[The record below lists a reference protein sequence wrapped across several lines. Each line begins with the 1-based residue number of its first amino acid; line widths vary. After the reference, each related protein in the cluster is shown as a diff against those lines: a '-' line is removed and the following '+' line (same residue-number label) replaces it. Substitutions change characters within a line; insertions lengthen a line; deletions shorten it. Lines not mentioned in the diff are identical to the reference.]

1 MKKTI
6 KILCVLSFLCAV
18 VGCTIEPP
26 EQMVFGV
33 PQSQWNQL
41 TPAQQQSVID
51 GYNQR
56 QRIQAENAPLES
68 AIGAAQQVIDQGKHH
83 RRPDSHPHWDQSPL
97 PFTPPPM

>member
-1 MKKTI
+1 MKNLT

-18 VGCTIEPP
+18 TGCTIEPP

-41 TPAQQQSVID
+41 TPEQKQSVID

-68 AIGAAQQVIDQGKHH
+68 AIGAAQQVLKKDKPGH
-83 RRPDSHPHWDQSPL
+83 HWDSPS
-97 PFTPPPM
+97 PFTSPSM